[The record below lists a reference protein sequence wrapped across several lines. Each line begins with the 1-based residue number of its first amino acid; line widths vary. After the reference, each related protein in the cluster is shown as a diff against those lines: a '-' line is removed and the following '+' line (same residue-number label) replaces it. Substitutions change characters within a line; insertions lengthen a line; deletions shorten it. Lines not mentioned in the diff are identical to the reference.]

1 MKYEYLISLVLLLL
15 IAVCL
20 KFKYKI
26 SIFKSTKEIITFY
39 SVIFVIGTIWD
50 NFAVWRGHWFYPG
63 KGIMGI
69 FVGLIPIED
78 YVFAIVTSYIV
89 LVLYKTIQKVYQK

>member
-1 MKYEYLISLVLLLL
+1 MRYEYLISLVLLLL

-26 SIFKSTKEIITFY
+26 SVFNSTKEIVTFY

-63 KGIMGI
+63 KGI
-69 FVGLIPIED
+69 IPIED
-78 YVFAIVTSYIV
+78 YIFAIVTSYTV
-89 LVLYKTIQKVYQK
+89 LVLYKTIQKVYQ

>member
-1 MKYEYLISLVLLLL
+1 MRYEYLISLVLLLL

-26 SIFKSTKEIITFY
+26 SVFNSTKEIVTFY

-78 YVFAIVTSYIV
+78 YIFAIVTSYTV
-89 LVLYKTIQKVYQK
+89 LVLYKTIQKVYQ